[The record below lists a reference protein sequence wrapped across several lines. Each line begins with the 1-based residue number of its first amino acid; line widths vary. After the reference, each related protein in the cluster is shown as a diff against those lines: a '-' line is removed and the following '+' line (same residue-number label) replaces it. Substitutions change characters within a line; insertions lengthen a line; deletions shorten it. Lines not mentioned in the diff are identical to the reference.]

1 MTTGMPEFWRL
12 TVQAGLV
19 PTDACEKIE
28 QAFRSNHPDLEL
40 TPANVADFLVRYR
53 RMTEFQAQCL
63 LSSPPR
69 AIRLGSFLIRTPETP
84 PPLTKWVEVVR
95 TSDQSLGFLIRTVAG
110 NSVLQKHAAVIHP
123 SLQPI
128 EIEELGETSLV
139 YSPLVGGRLLDPQ
152 VDDVSH
158 VAVCRIGQQIADA
171 LGALHAQGIVHGQI
185 ARDRVWVMPAA
196 GEVRLLR
203 DCSGAAQMSDGWLD
217 ASLQPGVSAR
227 GNLEYPSTAA
237 SDVYAVGRLL
247 FDLAEGQHLSKSS
260 QTRSIISD
268 HRVLPEVLQDAI
280 RQGASGNPLYRV
292 LGYAMA
298 VDPAQRISDAAT
310 LSKALIA
317 SATALETRT
326 AKPEILQP
334 EKFQPE
340 KFQAEKLQT
349 EKLQAATVPAV
360 VSKPIVAP
368 STSTVAVD
376 RSLKTNS
383 IPAAVVQTRP
393 IQSAPVLVIRRRARP
408 MAPMILAIMSLI
420 VVGQIT
426 YLAVVDPGPRVVVRE
441 RPKLAPIGEIPSV
454 RSTSQSLPAVPTKTV
469 PPNNNL
475 SKSTDDSKNPS
486 ASDGFQIVADS
497 RLLFAPPNLESRTT
511 GPPQVRLMPT
521 GASILLV
528 MRPSTWFGPT
538 PDNFVSAMS
547 DEWAPWAE
555 AFQQK
560 SGLDWN
566 EIDSIAAGFYPGK
579 EGDPKIA
586 YSIRTRQP
594 QPIESLV
601 SKWQAEPKEL
611 AKDNAQASTARV
623 YRSKTSTYVV
633 IESAEEQT
641 SDFFIGD
648 TGQAQELIDGGNFES
663 VEPGLPS
670 ILTRLWRQLPG
681 DADLVVLMQP
691 NFVFADGRQMIERSV
706 PAFSES
712 LQRIL
717 IPDVSAM
724 SVSVHSSG
732 DSYFV
737 ESRFLPAGRISEASL
752 LRSMQ
757 EEISQ
762 WPQRCESFISSL
774 AVDETWARLIK
785 RYPAMVGFAT
795 GQSRFGISRSA
806 VTINQYLPKSAT
818 AQIGIATLMAANAP
832 PAQAEAVTSVSMT
845 MDEILAFPISLSFVQ
860 ESLKA
865 SMANVED
872 ELTKSLPPGVTAP
885 KIEIIGGDLE
895 KNGITQNQQIRNFD
909 MQSKPLREVL
919 TAMVIAAN
927 PDKSAPAPTDVKQML
942 LWVVDTSSEP
952 AKIRVTTREAA
963 TGVFELPT
971 EFATPSPQ
979 K

>member
-19 PTDACEKIE
+19 PTDASEKIE
-28 QAFRSNHPDLEL
+28 QAFRSHHPDLDL
-40 TPANVADFLVRYR
+40 TPANVADFLFRYR

-69 AIRLGSFLIRTPETP
+69 AIRSGSFLIRTPETP
-84 PPLTKWVEVVR
+84 LPFTKWVEAVR
-95 TSDQSLGFLIRTVAG
+95 TFDQSLGFLIRTVAG
-110 NSVLQKHAAVIHP
+110 NSVLQKHAAVVHP

-128 EIEELGETSLV
+128 EIEELGETWLV

-171 LGALHAQGIVHGQI
+171 LTTLHSHDIVHGQI
-185 ARDRVWVMPAA
+185 SLDRVWIMPPE

-203 DCSGAAQMSDGWLD
+203 DCSGATQMADGWLD
-217 ASLQPGVSAR
+217 SSKQTASSPQTNLVSPA
-227 GNLEYPSTAA
+227 TAA
-237 SDVYAVGRLL
+237 SDVYALAHLL
-247 FDLAEGQHLSKSS
+247 FDLAEGQDLSKSP
-260 QTRSIISD
+260 RAIFAPSD
-268 HRVLPEVLQDAI
+268 PRVLPEVLQDAI

-298 VDPAQRISDAAT
+298 VDPSQRISDAAT
-310 LSKALIA
+310 LSKALAA
-317 SATALETRT
+317 SATALESRS
-326 AKPEILQP
+326 AKPEKLQP
-334 EKFQPE
+334 EKLLVE
-340 KFQAEKLQT
+340 KPPAV
-349 EKLQAATVPAV
+349 TVPAV
-360 VSKPIVAP
+360 VSKPIAAP
-368 STSTVAVD
+368 SPSTVAGDKSSKATSATATV
-376 RSLKTNS
+376 
-383 IPAAVVQTRP
+383 AQTRP
-393 IQSAPVLVIRRRARP
+393 IESAPVLVIRRRARP
-408 MAPMILAIMSLI
+408 MAPMILAIMGLI
-420 VVGQIT
+420 VVGQII
-426 YLAVVDPGPRVVVRE
+426 YLAVVDPGPRVVVRD

-454 RSTSQSLPAVPTKTV
+454 RSTSQSLPAVPAKTL
-469 PPNNNL
+469 PPQSEP
-475 SKSTDDSKNPS
+475 SKSADDSKDSS
-486 ASDGFQIVADS
+486 ASDGIQIVADS
-497 RLLFAPPNLESRTT
+497 RLLFAPPNRDSRTI
-511 GPPQVRLMPT
+511 GPPEVRLMPT

-555 AFQQK
+555 AFQQR

-601 SKWQAEPKEL
+601 SKWEAEPKEL
-611 AKDNAQASTARV
+611 AKDNAKTSPARV

-633 IESAEEQT
+633 IESADEQT
-641 SDFFIGD
+641 TDFFIGD
-648 TGQAQELIDGGNFES
+648 TGQAQELMDGGNFES
-663 VEPGLPS
+663 IEPGLPS
-670 ILTRLWRQLPG
+670 ILSRLWRQLPN
-681 DADLVVLMQP
+681 DADFLVLMQP

-706 PAFSES
+706 PAFSDS

-757 EEISQ
+757 EEVSQ

-774 AVDETWARLIK
+774 ALEDTWGRLIK

-795 GQSRFGISRSA
+795 GQTRFGISRSA

-818 AQIGIATLMAANAP
+818 AQIGIATLLAANAP

-845 MDEILAFPISLSFVQ
+845 MDQILAFPISLSFVQ

-942 LWVVDTSSEP
+942 LWVVDTSSEQ

-971 EFATPSPQ
+971 EFAIPTPQ